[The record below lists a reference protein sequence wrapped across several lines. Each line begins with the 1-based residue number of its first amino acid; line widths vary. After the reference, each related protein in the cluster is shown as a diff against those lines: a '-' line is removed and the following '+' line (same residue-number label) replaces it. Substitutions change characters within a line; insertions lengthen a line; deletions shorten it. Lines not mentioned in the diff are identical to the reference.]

1 MDNKVPTF
9 GFDTLDNRTYVENV
23 LEKKFGEAA
32 ANVDA
37 LKSANKGW
45 MPLTGEEKVDES
57 WNNLFIMAIMIDNT
71 GERGNTADNS
81 SFTDRVAASGIMK
94 VNYVAL
100 DGIVDVAIANTNTNV
115 SDDYAVVGARVGS
128 GKTGAGA
135 TIAVMIKNG
144 NVVISRANA
153 QALEETLGSETQT
166 ALRGT
171 LKAAV
176 TSAKALSVTR
186 LTGRFSDLSDA
197 SNLKALDIGG
207 NLTDDQINARIAD
220 FIENVL
226 KTKGFSSASKF
237 GDLIGKSVEIKV
249 YEGSTLAGTYT
260 IKFVADFETALNTQ
274 IDGVI
279 DAWNTKAAAIGT
291 IARTDKNVVVT
302 IKDGTKTFGAV
313 LEQLENALSTAIAAV
328 PADYG
333 TITLTDGNN
342 EDTQLT
348 ASDGDSI
355 LAFVQALKT
364 GSGKTINEIRT
375 SSSSQISGLNE
386 ETCTIK
392 VSSDVEG
399 VDPVNYTINFTM
411 LPS

>member
-1 MDNKVPTF
+1 
-9 GFDTLDNRTYVENV
+9 
-23 LEKKFGEAA
+23 
-32 ANVDA
+32 
-37 LKSANKGW
+37 
-45 MPLTGEEKVDES
+45 
-57 WNNLFIMAIMIDNT
+57 MAIMIGNT
-71 GERGNTADNS
+71 GKRGNTDDNS

-115 SDDYAVVGARVGS
+115 SKDYAVVSARVGS
-128 GKTGAGA
+128 GKTEAGA

-153 QALEETLGSETQT
+153 QTLEDTLSPETEAALRETLKT
-166 ALRGT
+166 AV
-171 LKAAV
+171 A
-176 TSAKALSVTR
+176 SAKALGVTR

-197 SNLKALDIGG
+197 SLKELDIGG

-237 GDLIGKSVEIKV
+237 GKLIGESVEIEV
-249 YEGSTLAGTYT
+249 LYEDTTLAGKYT

-364 GSGKTINEIRT
+364 GSGKTIGEIRT
-375 SSSSQISGLNE
+375 SSSSQISGLNG

-399 VDPVNYTINFTM
+399 VDPVTYAINFTM
-411 LPS
+411 NPS